1 MKTYLALSALLSH
14 PEAEFLEALP
24 EIRAA
29 LEEEALVPRAA
40 RREVE
45 ALIEELAAG
54 GLYDLQER
62 YVSLFDRSRA
72 LSLHLFEH
80 VHGES
85 RDRGQAMVD
94 LAALYRGRGFEAA
107 GNELPDYLPLF
118 LEYVSTLPPREAKD
132 QLAETADVLRSIG
145 DGLARRG
152 SRYCSVF
159 AALLAVSGERGLSE
173 RLAPRTQSSEAQSS
187 EELSAEA
194 LDRAWMDEPVV
205 FGGASAAPAV
215 QPVQFYRRRPA

>member
-1 MKTYLALSALLSH
+1 MKTYLALSALLSY

-29 LEEEALVPRAA
+29 LDEESLLPRAA
-40 RREVE
+40 RREIE
-45 ALIEELAAG
+45 ALVGELTAG
-54 GLYDLQER
+54 DLYDLQER

-94 LAALYRGRGFEAA
+94 LASLYRARGFQAA

-118 LEYVSTLPPREAKD
+118 LEYLSVLPAREAKD
-132 QLAETADVLRSIG
+132 QLAETADILRTVG

-152 SRYCSVF
+152 SRYAAAF
-159 AALLAVSGERGLSE
+159 AALLALSGEPGLSE
-173 RLAPRTQSSEAQSS
+173 RLAPQPRADDEDCG
-187 EELSAEA
+187 EA
-194 LDRAWMDEPVV
+194 LDRVWMDEPVT
-205 FGGASAAPAV
+205 FGGPAPAV
-215 QPVQFYRRRPA
+215 QPLQYHRRRPE